1 MGLNANLKYIFNL
14 KEEATKKF
22 HALWNTPRLCS
33 PEEGRTAPLP
43 SSGVINSEVL
53 PQDFQGAYHQLIPS

>member
-22 HALWNTPRLCS
+22 HALWNTTRLCS

-43 SSGVINSEVL
+43 SSGVINSAVL
-53 PQDFQGAYHQLIPS
+53 PQDFQ